1 MKIRPRAYQ
10 AEAVQSIYSYF
21 SSNTGN
27 PLILMPTGTGKAV
40 VIAIFLESIFQ
51 QYYNQKVMVLTH
63 VKELVEQN
71 YLKLKDL
78 WPSAPAGIYSA
89 GLNKREHDRSI
100 IFAGIGSVAK
110 RAAVFGR
117 VDLIIIDEAHLV
129 STNEETQYRKFLNEM
144 LEINPQIKVIGLTA
158 TGWRLGQGRIT
169 DGGIFT
175 DVCYDITSMHAFN
188 RLIDEGY
195 LCPLIPKQTKLLLDT
210 SGVHLRGGEF
220 IASELQL
227 AVDRDEITRVA
238 LSELVNL
245 SEDRKHWLIF
255 ATGIQH
261 AVNIADMLNTVFGI
275 RAVAIHSKMSNKE
288 RDDAIKLFKS
298 GYYTCAVNNGVLT
311 TGFDFPAIDLIGV
324 LRPTDSPGLWV
335 QMLGRGT
342 RPLYADGFDLDT
354 IEGRLLAIQF
364 SAKQN
369 CLVLDFAANTKRLGP
384 INDPVIPRKK
394 GQGGGD
400 APVKICGSCGTYNH
414 ASVTHC
420 ICCGAEFTFVVK
432 LKMESGTDTLIKDD
446 NPIVEL
452 FKVDHITYSKH
463 EKLGR
468 PPMMKVSYYCGLRVF
483 EEFVCVEHEGFA
495 HRKAR
500 QFWTQRGEAGE
511 AMPETTEF
519 ALVRAERLKAAT
531 HIKVWINKKYPEI
544 LSYCFDG
551 TAFGEQASTGA
562 APSVKTVTPK
572 PKFGTTDLTE

>member
-1 MKIRPRAYQ
+1 
-10 AEAVQSIYSYF
+10 
-21 SSNTGN
+21 
-27 PLILMPTGTGKAV
+27 
-40 VIAIFLESIFQ
+40 
-51 QYYNQKVMVLTH
+51 
-63 VKELVEQN
+63 
-71 YLKLKDL
+71 
-78 WPSAPAGIYSA
+78 
-89 GLNKREHDRSI
+89 
-100 IFAGIGSVAK
+100 
-110 RAAVFGR
+110 
-117 VDLIIIDEAHLV
+117 
-129 STNEETQYRKFLNEM
+129 
-144 LEINPQIKVIGLTA
+144 
-158 TGWRLGQGRIT
+158 
-169 DGGIFT
+169 
-175 DVCYDITSMHAFN
+175 
-188 RLIDEGY
+188 
-195 LCPLIPKQTKLLLDT
+195 
-210 SGVHLRGGEF
+210 
-220 IASELQL
+220 
-227 AVDRDEITRVA
+227 
-238 LSELVNL
+238 
-245 SEDRKHWLIF
+245 
-255 ATGIQH
+255 
-261 AVNIADMLNTVFGI
+261 
-275 RAVAIHSKMSNKE
+275 
-288 RDDAIKLFKS
+288 
-298 GYYTCAVNNGVLT
+298 
-311 TGFDFPAIDLIGV
+311 
-324 LRPTDSPGLWV
+324 
-335 QMLGRGT
+335 
-342 RPLYADGFDLDT
+342 
-354 IEGRLLAIQF
+354 
-364 SAKQN
+364 
-369 CLVLDFAANTKRLGP
+369 VLDFAANTKRLGP